1 MHLPDR
7 AEDGAGDDD
16 TKLRKQH
23 DNDQAV
29 HQLLQPALLRGR
41 ITDAA
46 SSALAL
52 STHTRPATPLGCTYV
67 VESMYL
73 VWWPVY
79 RTTPMIHSVFR
90 KTEP

>member
-23 DNDQAV
+23 NDNQAV

-52 STHTRPATPLGCTYV
+52 STNPPPRRSGCAYV